1 MVRIKWFM
9 SSCGQARGIDQPSL
23 VNEKKTVFQVLG
35 SYGHLKARDRVEQLF
50 LHHRRHWNGTSVKS
64 HTLLPEHR
72 HKVPMRDGV
81 SHGLHES
88 LSSLNRLDAV
98 LFSAFNR
105 SLSRLLVTYWQWCY
119 PQKYWALS
127 FSVGPLPRQ
136 PSFAT
141 QASDLILVCPGFNP
155 CSGAVCSI
163 SRIQH
168 TSHGFAGVRARFRLS
183 QFPGRSGKV
192 LGCVGFAQN
201 E

>member
-1 MVRIKWFM
+1 M
-9 SSCGQARGIDQPSL
+9 
-23 VNEKKTVFQVLG
+23 
-35 SYGHLKARDRVEQLF
+35 GHLWRVTHYSLSTDTRSPWE
-50 LHHRRHWNGTSVKS
+50 
-64 HTLLPEHR
+64 
-72 HKVPMRDGV
+72 M
-81 SHGLHES
+81 ES
-88 LSSLNRLDAV
+88 LMDFVRVCLSWTGFDAV

-192 LGCVGFAQN
+192 LVSLCGFCTKWTVCSVLLFPVCSVVLIHSALVCFL
-201 E
+201 EKWA